1 MAKATPHRA
10 ETKEKYKD
18 EVDILKEGS
27 WDKRLVKYYDNYIV
41 LNINKSGWWTVKE
54 LGWKV
59 SVRIVVSW
67 LGFANY
73 K

>member
-1 MAKATPHRA
+1 M
-10 ETKEKYKD
+10 
-18 EVDILKEGS
+18 KEGS

-67 LGFANY
+67 LGSANY
-73 K
+73 T